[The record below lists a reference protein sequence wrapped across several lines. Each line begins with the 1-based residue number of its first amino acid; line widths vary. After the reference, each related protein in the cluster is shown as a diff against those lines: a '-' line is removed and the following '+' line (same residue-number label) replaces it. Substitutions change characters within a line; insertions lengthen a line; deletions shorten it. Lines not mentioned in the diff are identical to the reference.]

1 MALVSSLGCDFEK
14 CQMLGFGP
22 FLGLL
27 SFYLGRKA
35 QSLGFGSI
43 FFLYFLFFTLQ
54 FSSHVL
60 HEVKLSSSD
69 KSCLGCTMVSALD
82 LESAVNIFLVSL
94 FSLQN

>member
-1 MALVSSLGCDFEK
+1 MPNVRFWSF
-14 CQMLGFGP
+14 FGITE
-22 FLGLL
+22 FLFGLKGTEFRL
-27 SFYLGRKA
+27 WLH
-35 QSLGFGSI
+35 

-82 LESAVNIFLVSL
+82 LESAVNKFLLSL